1 MVRQRAWKDECFYS
15 GNREE
20 ISPTLVSLRKDRETC
35 PGTDAHWD
43 SIRLRSELC
52 TPRAFIPR
60 QAEAIIQANAS
71 QQHHFWPVTSMRNNY
86 ILGSKINEWLSQMV
100 VPCCI
105 RYPSPSFLTVPRL
118 LLSLFLVLSFFLSF
132 NLPFPHS
139 YNLIWTRLN
148 PCILVPP
155 LLEVWALAIQLP
167 DKESDSYASCPV
179 AIEWERLTL
188 FRWSLAIGPDTKT

>member
-132 NLPFPHS
+132 FQSPISSLLQSHLNSFEPVHS
-139 YNLIWTRLN
+139 CASVTRGVSACYPASRQGVRFL
-148 PCILVPP
+148 C
-155 LLEVWALAIQLP
+155 QLP
-167 DKESDSYASCPV
+167 CCHRMRKINPV
-179 AIEWERLTL
+179 
-188 FRWSLAIGPDTKT
+188 